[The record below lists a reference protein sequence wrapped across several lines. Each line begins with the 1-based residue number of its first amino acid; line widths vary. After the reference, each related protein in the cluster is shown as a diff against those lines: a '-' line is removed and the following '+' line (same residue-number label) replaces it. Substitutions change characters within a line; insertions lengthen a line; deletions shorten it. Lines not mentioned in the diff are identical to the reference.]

1 MRSIHGRWGG
11 VSTEVGQRVTRS
23 KTSWTSTC
31 VSSRWRCPHPDSGY
45 QYSGRTRSIV
55 RCKGEHEEPGM
66 PRHEEGEA
74 GPSPGAVGQEI
85 MRLLTEQQS
94 ADQDALIQY
103 LPDALIDAYISRY
116 GGTNTTTDST
126 DEDEEDINVFQTCLA
141 NAPSGEFQIN
151 SYSWRGLLFAPP
163 MRCDL
168 ISTLQISEGRFMQR
182 YFVVS
187 QHGEEMI
194 ISLDFRLEETL
205 KSQYRGIQVE
215 TNWFLHGMS
224 GEPVH
229 MYESTLDNT
238 IGPECVVEAQLN
250 ALKEENIEEVFMF
263 ASPRNKKIFDNDI
276 TQFEAMLRTSA
287 YQSLLRH
294 RESKILK
301 SVQVS
306 ARKSI
311 LVVGIVAADGT
322 KNAHVWVCALQKPN
336 NVWMVD
342 AVNYLN

>member
-1 MRSIHGRWGG
+1 MCTWIPGG
-11 VSTEVGQRVTRS
+11 QWHRKKVI
-23 KTSWTSTC
+23 C
-31 VSSRWRCPHPDSGY
+31 VSSRWPCAPREGEYQHSNSIRC
-45 QYSGRTRSIV
+45 
-55 RCKGEHEEPGM
+55 RCMGDHEDQEPGM
-66 PRHEEGEA
+66 SRQGEEV
-74 GPSPGAVGQEI
+74 GPSPCHIGHEI
-85 MRLLTEQQS
+85 MRHICTS
-94 ADQDALIQY
+94 DQDALIQY
-103 LPDALIDAYISRY
+103 LPDAVIDAYISRY
-116 GGTNTTTDST
+116 GGTKKASESID
-126 DEDEEDINVFQTCLA
+126 DGDDDDDINVFQTCLA

-163 MRCDL
+163 MRYDL
-168 ISTLQISEGRFMQR
+168 MSTLKIGEGRYMQR

-215 TNWFLHGMS
+215 TNWFLHGMA
-224 GEPVH
+224 GEAMN
-229 MYESTLDNT
+229 MYESILDNT
-238 IGPECVVEAQLN
+238 IGPESIVEAQLD
-250 ALKEENIEEVFMF
+250 ALKQEDINEVFRF
-263 ASPRNKKIFDNDI
+263 ASPRNKRIFDNDI
-276 TQFEAMLRTSA
+276 AQFEAMLRTSA
-287 YQSLLRH
+287 YQSLLGH

-311 LVVGIVAADGT
+311 LVVGIVAADRT
-322 KNAHVWVCALQKPN
+322 KNAHVWVCALQKPD

>member
-1 MRSIHGRWGG
+1 M
-11 VSTEVGQRVTRS
+11 TRS
-23 KTSWTSTC
+23 KRNWKAIC
-31 VSSRWRCPHPDSGY
+31 VSSRWRCSPPDSGY
-45 QYSGRTRSIV
+45 HHSSRTRSSI
-55 RCKGEHEEPGM
+55 RCKGEHGDQEPGM
-66 PRHEEGEA
+66 PRQEEGQAE
-74 GPSPGAVGQEI
+74 PSPVAIGQEI

-94 ADQDALIQY
+94 TDQDALIQY

-116 GGTNTTTDST
+116 GGTNTSTDST
-126 DEDEEDINVFQTCLA
+126 DEDDEDINIFQTCLE

-151 SYSWRGLLFAPP
+151 SYSWRGLLFARPL
-163 MRCDL
+163 RCDL
-168 ISTLQISEGRFMQR
+168 ISTLQVSEGRYMQR

-187 QHGEEMI
+187 HHGEEMI

-229 MYESTLDNT
+229 RYDSVLDSR
-238 IGPECVVEAQLN
+238 IGPECVVEAQLD

-276 TQFEAMLRTSA
+276 TQFEAMLRGSA
-287 YQSLLRH
+287 YQSLLGH

-336 NVWMVD
+336 NIWMVD